1 MDLTLS
7 DDDSHGEENV
17 SEEEDTVSDEED
29 NE

>member
-7 DDDSHGEENV
+7 DDDYGEENV